1 MPATSPPIPGTE
13 RMALAALGSR
23 IRARR
28 RELGVSATAT
38 AEAAGI
44 SRVTL
49 HRVEHGEPS
58 VTMGAYLGV
67 LSAIGLDL
75 HHATEPTSQ
84 TSVLES
90 IRDDAATTT
99 LDAPAK
105 PMVHLTDFPQLRAVA
120 WHLPDAA
127 EITEQDALN
136 LYERNWRYVDHA
148 AMDTHESDFVKY
160 LADTWGGGLLL
171 V

>member
-1 MPATSPPIPGTE
+1 
-13 RMALAALGSR
+13 MALATLGSR

-28 RELGVSATAT
+28 KELGVSATAA

-58 VTMGAYLGV
+58 VTMGAYVGV

-75 HHATEPTSQ
+75 HHVTEPTPQ
-84 TSVLES
+84 TSAQES
-90 IRDDAATTT
+90 IRDNTAPTA
-99 LDAPAK
+99 LDARAK
-105 PMVHLTDFPQLRAVA
+105 PMVRLTEFPQLRAVA
-120 WHLPDAA
+120 WHLPDSA
-127 EITEQDALN
+127 EITEQDALT
-136 LYERNWRYVDHA
+136 LYESNWRYVDHT
-148 AMDTHESDFVKY
+148 AMDGHESDFVKY